1 MRILVIEDDRDIANM
16 IRRGLSEE
24 GYAVDIA
31 YDGIEGEYLAET
43 IPYDVIVLDII
54 LPRKDGLGVCL
65 ALRQKGIST
74 RILMLTCKGDVRDR
88 VDGLDAGADDYMVK
102 PFDFDELSA
111 RIRALLRREVIRGS
125 PVICA
130 GDIVMNTVTRQV
142 SRGTRSIELT
152 AKEYAILEC
161 FMSNPNMVVTRRMI
175 ENHVWNLS
183 LDSTSNLIDV
193 YIGRLRTK
201 LNQTGQDDLIET
213 IRGAGY
219 RLKTA

>member
-1 MRILVIEDDRDIANM
+1 MRILIIEDDRQITNL
-16 IRRGLSEE
+16 IRRGLSED

-31 YDGIEGEYLAET
+31 YDGVEGESLAES

-54 LPRKDGLGVCL
+54 LPGKDGVGVCR
-65 ALRQKGIST
+65 ALRQKAIHS
-74 RILMLTCKGDVRDR
+74 RILMLTCKGDIRDR
-88 VDGLDAGADDYMVK
+88 VSGLDAGADDYMVK

-111 RIRALLRREVIRGS
+111 RIRALLRREVTRGS
-125 PVICA
+125 PLICA

-142 SRGTRSIELT
+142 SRGSRTIELT

-161 FMSNPNMVVTRRMI
+161 LLSYPNMVVTRRMI
-175 ENHVWNLS
+175 EDHVWNLS

-193 YIGRLRTK
+193 YIGRLRDK
-201 LNQTGQDDLIET
+201 LNQMGQGDLIET

-219 RLKTA
+219 RLKTP